1 VRLASAANPDAVN
14 DLAIIV
20 VSTNEAD
27 WLRPCLTT
35 VFEHAG
41 GADLDVVVAN
51 NSSTDETEE
60 VVRDEF
66 PQARTVLCENRGF
79 AYANN
84 RALMTTDARY
94 VLLLNPDTE
103 IVEGTF
109 AELVSALDAR
119 PHVGVAGVR
128 QLTLDDELYPTM
140 RRFPSGIR
148 ALGEALG
155 SERLPVK
162 GSWLGERVLDLDLYD
177 REFAADWTA
186 GSFIVCRREA
196 LESAGYLDERFF
208 MYAEETDW
216 CLRIKEAGW
225 EVHHLPVM
233 TIRHHF
239 QRSRY
244 NPLREAQRAYS
255 CRHYAAKNFSPV
267 HAAFYLGAVGLRYSI
282 RSLVP
287 GRSNERQQRR
297 KGSRIGVAA
306 LLGLRPPPY
315 REQPDQAVALRDEAL
330 DPSAVD
336 VES

>member
-1 VRLASAANPDAVN
+1 MSRRWAPYFESKDGDLN

-27 WLRPCLTT
+27 WLRPCLTS
-35 VFEHAG
+35 VYEHAG
-41 GADLDVVVAN
+41 SADLDVVVVN
-51 NSSTDETEE
+51 NGSTDQTEAM
-60 VVRDEF
+60 VRDGF
-66 PQARTVLCENRGF
+66 PWARLVRCENRGF

-84 RALMTTDARY
+84 RALMTADSRY
-94 VLLLNPDTE
+94 ALLLNPDTE

-109 AELVSALDAR
+109 DDLVAALDAR

-140 RRFPSGIR
+140 RMFPNALR
-148 ALGEALG
+148 AFGEAIG
-155 SERLPVK
+155 SERLPVTV
-162 GSWLGERVLDLDLYD
+162 SWLGERVLDMRRYD
-177 REFAADWTA
+177 MEFAADWTA

-196 LESAGYLDERFF
+196 LDSAGLLDERFF
-208 MYAEETDW
+208 MYAEETDL
-216 CLRIKEAGW
+216 CLRIKNAGW
-225 EVHHLPVM
+225 DVHHLPVM

-255 CRHYAAKNFSPV
+255 CRHYAVKNLSPI
-267 HAAFYLGAVGLRYSI
+267 HAALYLGAVGLRYSI
-282 RSLVP
+282 RSVVP
-287 GRSNERQQRR
+287 GNTELRRQRR

-315 REQPDQAVALRDEAL
+315 REQPAQAVAPRSETEEPA
-330 DPSAVD
+330 
-336 VES
+336 

>member
-1 VRLASAANPDAVN
+1 MN
-14 DLAIIV
+14 DLAIVV

-27 WLRPCLTT
+27 WLRPCLAS

-51 NSSTDETEE
+51 NMSTDDTED
-60 VVRDEF
+60 VVRNEF
-66 PQARTVLCENRGF
+66 PLARIVTCENRGF

-94 VLLLNPDTE
+94 ALLLNPDTE
-103 IVEGTF
+103 VVDGTF
-109 AELVSALDAR
+109 AELVSELDAR
-119 PHVGVAGVR
+119 PGVGVAGVR

-140 RRFPSGIR
+140 RRFPNAIR

-155 SERLPVK
+155 SERLPFRA
-162 GSWLGERVLDLDLYD
+162 SWLGERVLDLELYD

-196 LESAGYLDERFF
+196 LDSAGLLDERFF
-208 MYAEETDW
+208 MYAEETDL
-216 CLRIKEAGW
+216 CLRIRNAGW
-225 EVHHLPVM
+225 SIHHLPVM
-233 TIRHHF
+233 TIRHSF
-239 QRSRY
+239 DRSKY

-267 HAAFYLGAVGLRYSI
+267 HGALYLGAIGLRYSI
-282 RSLVP
+282 RSVVP
-287 GRSNERQQRR
+287 GNTELRRQRR
-297 KGSRIGVAA
+297 TGSRIGVSS

-315 REQPDQAVALRDEAL
+315 REQPGQAVAPREEAVGEA
-330 DPSAVD
+330 SF
-336 VES
+336 EQRS

>member
-1 VRLASAANPDAVN
+1 MN

-20 VSTNEAD
+20 VSTNEAE
-27 WLRPCLTT
+27 WLRPCLTS
-35 VFEHAG
+35 VYEHAG

-51 NSSTDETEE
+51 NMSTDGTAEL
-60 VVRDEF
+60 VRDEF
-66 PQARTVLCENRGF
+66 PLARTVLCENRGF

-84 RALMTTDARY
+84 RAVMTTNARY

-109 AELVSALDAR
+109 HDLVAALDAR
-119 PHVGVAGVR
+119 PTVGVAGVR

-140 RRFPSGIR
+140 RRFPNAVR

-155 SERLPVK
+155 SERFPFK
-162 GSWLGERVLDLDLYD
+162 ASWLGERVLDLDRYD

-186 GSFIVCRREA
+186 GSFMVCRREA

-208 MYAEETDW
+208 MYAEETDL
-216 CLRIKEAGW
+216 CLRIKNAGW
-225 EVHHLPVM
+225 AVHHLPVM

-239 QRSRY
+239 DRSRY

-255 CRHYAAKNFSPV
+255 CRHYATKNFSPV
-267 HAAFYLGAVGLRYSI
+267 HAALYLGAIGLRYSI
-282 RSLVP
+282 RSVLP
-287 GRSNERQQRR
+287 GTAELRRQRR

-315 REQPDQAVALRDEAL
+315 RDQPEQAVAVRSETRDL
-330 DPSAVD
+330 SSVDQDSA
-336 VES
+336 